1 MYYLLLPFLLFFS
14 LASLYAELPGVL
26 AYEEPQEIIV
36 TNRILATVNG
46 VSISV
51 IDVMKKMDM
60 VLQRYYPERF
70 SFKFMRF
77 QHYSKNWRDTLIQ
90 MIDQELMLAD
100 AQHLDVK
107 VSDAE
112 VREEMLRRFG
122 ANMMMTLDMMGI
134 SSEEARMQ
142 IHKEI
147 VVQKIMWYRVHSK
160 VFNMVGPQDIK
171 EAYRL
176 FCKHNPPIEKWN
188 YQVLSIRSV
197 SESIG
202 ALLAKRAFDL
212 LEKRDIAFSL
222 LPEALKTEQ
231 ENSQV
236 ALSAE
241 LEGDEKSLS
250 ISHKEVLKQLEPGT
264 FSAPIAQVSRHD
276 HSTVYR
282 IFYLKEHQVQT
293 PPSFEK
299 MAEELKEHLLQQA
312 SFKESTHYIA
322 KLRQRYG
329 FEEAKMLH
337 IPEDFQ
343 PFAIR

>member
-1 MYYLLLPFLLFFS
+1 MYYLLLPFFLLFFFLS
-14 LASLYAELPGVL
+14 LHGELPGVL
-26 AYEEPQEIIV
+26 AYEEPQEIVV
-36 TNRILATVNG
+36 TNRILAVVNG
-46 VSISV
+46 VPISV

-60 VLQRYYPERF
+60 LLQRYYPDRF

-77 QHYSKNWRDTLIQ
+77 QHYSKNWRDTLTQ
-90 MIDQELMLAD
+90 MIDQELMIAD
-100 AQHLDVK
+100 AEHLDLK
-107 VSDAE
+107 ISDAE

-122 ANMMMTLDMMGI
+122 ANMMVTLDMMGI
-134 SSEEARMQ
+134 SSEEARAQ

-160 VFNMVGPQDIK
+160 VFNMVNPQDIK

-176 FCKHNPPIEKWN
+176 FCKHNPPLEKWN
-188 YQVLSIRSV
+188 YQVLSIRSTT
-197 SESIG
+197 ETIG

-212 LEKRDIAFSL
+212 LETRNIAFSA
-222 LPEALKTEQ
+222 LPQELKSE
-231 ENSQV
+231 EESS
-236 ALSAE
+236 AISLSEE

-250 ISHKEVLKQLEPGT
+250 ISHKEVLRQLEPGT

-276 HSTVYR
+276 SSTVHR
-282 IFYLKEHQVQT
+282 IFYLKEHQIQT
-293 PPSFEK
+293 PPSFTK
-299 MAEELKEHLLQQA
+299 MAEELKEHLLSQA

-337 IPEDFQ
+337 IPDDFQ
-343 PFAIR
+343 PFAVR